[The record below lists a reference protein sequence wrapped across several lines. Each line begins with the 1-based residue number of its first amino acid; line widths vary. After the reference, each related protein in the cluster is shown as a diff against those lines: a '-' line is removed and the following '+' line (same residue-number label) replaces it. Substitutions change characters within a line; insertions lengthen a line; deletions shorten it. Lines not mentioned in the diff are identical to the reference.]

1 MTKSRGLDMKFKL
14 RIFWHEVKKI
24 WQLPRVLSIV
34 LLGLLFVASLTGEF
48 INVLDNGFYS
58 ADYVPLCVA
67 SDLKAEY
74 GGQLSHADRIDA
86 EKFFTIYAADMDVF
100 IENNPMYENAEIFS
114 GMDLW
119 DWRNAPYVDS
129 WIDGEWCDDTYQ
141 SFFDEDFIRINSH
154 LQLAFWNG
162 EFMEASDHAWRKL
175 QVLQEFFESYDH
187 FRDGEFQQ
195 AVWRSVF
202 EDYDEFSAAEWLFLN
217 AHEQGLYM
225 NLFPGYFHINAESY
239 AALMAIPIVISV
251 GVLLLP
257 TLTRDRKSRMIAM
270 QYSSKSG
277 RRTLRIQFAAGMV
290 SAFVLTAVQII
301 VYYGIFLISNL
312 EFAEFFNA
320 RVFSLVYFS
329 GLQLVN
335 LTFMQFIGIYAAVT
349 LLFSLGVAVLMQF
362 LSLYSRDYVPLLL
375 KALPI
380 VFVAVL
386 VGYFSVGTVFSY
398 VRIKWEQIPI
408 VGFEFILSSGL
419 LIIGIGL
426 CIFACYRAMR
436 KDLLQ

>member
-1 MTKSRGLDMKFKL
+1 MRFKL
-14 RIFWHEVKKI
+14 RIFWNEVKKT
-24 WQLPRVLSIV
+24 WRLRTVLGIV

-48 INVLDNGFYS
+48 INILDNNFYEFDL
-58 ADYVPLCVA
+58 APLRVA

-74 GGQLSHADRIDA
+74 GGELSHDNRIDA
-86 EKFFTIYAADMDVF
+86 EKFFEIYAADMDEF
-100 IENNPMYENAEIFS
+100 IVNNPAYENAGIYS

-119 DWRNAPYVDS
+119 NWWNTPYTES
-129 WIDGEWCDDTYQ
+129 WIDGEWCDDTYR
-141 SFFDEDFIRINSH
+141 SFFDEDFTRINSH

-175 QVLQEFFESYDH
+175 RVLQEFFESYDH

-225 NLFPGYFHINAESY
+225 NLFPGYFYIQAESY
-239 AALMAIPIVISV
+239 AALMAIPIIASV

-312 EFAEFFNA
+312 EFAKFFNA
-320 RVFSLVYFS
+320 PVFSLVYFS

-335 LTFMQFIGIYAAVT
+335 LTFMQFIGVYAAVT
-349 LLFSLGVAVLMQF
+349 LLFSLGVAALMQF

-398 VRIKWEQIPI
+398 VRIKWERIPI
-408 VGFEFILSSGL
+408 VVFEFILGGGL

-426 CIFACYRAMR
+426 CILACKLAMR